1 MARSRLYRESHMS
14 RAQITIEELQAKT
27 GEAVGV
33 SQWRAV
39 DQQRIDGFAELTEDP
54 QWIHTDPA
62 RAAKESPFGTTIAHG
77 FLSLS
82 LLSAMAMDVLP
93 TIQGQV
99 MGINYG
105 FDKVR
110 FMNPVREGSKVR
122 GTFTLLEVKQRS
134 ESEWQLR
141 HGVTV
146 EIEGQDKPALIAEWL
161 SLAIVPA

>member
-1 MARSRLYRESHMS
+1 MS
-14 RAQITIEELQAKT
+14 RSQITIEALQAKT
-27 GEAVGV
+27 GEVLGV
-33 SQWRAV
+33 SQWRTV
-39 DQQRIDGFAELTEDP
+39 DQPRIDGFAELTEDP
-54 QWIHTDPA
+54 QWIHTDPE
-62 RAAKESPFGTTIAHG
+62 RAARESPFGTTIAHG

-93 TIQGQV
+93 AIKGQA

-146 EIEGQDKPALIAEWL
+146 EIEDQDKPALIAEWL

>member
-1 MARSRLYRESHMS
+1 MS
-14 RAQITIEELQAKT
+14 NNKLSVDELKAK
-27 GEAVGV
+27 
-33 SQWRAV
+33 V
-39 DQQRIDGFAELTEDP
+39 DQDLGTSRWFPVTQERIDQFADLTEDP
-54 QWIHTDPA
+54 QWIHIDPE
-62 RAAKESPFGTTIAHG
+62 RAAKETPFGGTIAHG

-82 LLSAMAMDVLP
+82 LLSAMAMDVVP
-93 TIQGQV
+93 GVQGTV

-141 HGVTV
+141 HGVEV

>member
-1 MARSRLYRESHMS
+1 MS
-14 RAQITIEELQAKT
+14 NNKLSVDELKAK
-27 GEAVGV
+27 
-33 SQWRAV
+33 V
-39 DQQRIDGFAELTEDP
+39 DQDLGTSRWFPVTQERIDQFADLTEDP
-54 QWIHTDPA
+54 QWIHIDPE
-62 RAAKESPFGTTIAHG
+62 RAAKETPFGGTIAHG

-82 LLSAMAMDVLP
+82 LLSAMAMDVVP
-93 TIQGQV
+93 GVQGTV

-122 GTFTLLEVKQRS
+122 GKFTLLEVKQRS
-134 ESEWQLR
+134 DKEWQLR
-141 HGVTV
+141 HGVEV

>member
-1 MARSRLYRESHMS
+1 MS
-14 RAQITIEELQAKT
+14 RAQITIEELQTKT

-33 SQWRAV
+33 SQWRTV

-62 RAAKESPFGTTIAHG
+62 RAAKESPFGATIAHG

-93 TIQGQV
+93 TIKGQV

-110 FMNPVREGSKVR
+110 F
-122 GTFTLLEVKQRS
+122 
-134 ESEWQLR
+134 
-141 HGVTV
+141 
-146 EIEGQDKPALIAEWL
+146 
-161 SLAIVPA
+161 

>member
-1 MARSRLYRESHMS
+1 MS
-14 RAQITIEELQAKT
+14 RAQITIEELQTKT

-33 SQWRAV
+33 SQWRTV

-62 RAAKESPFGTTIAHG
+62 RAAKESPFGATIAHG

-93 TIQGQV
+93 TIKGQV

-110 FMNPVREGSKVR
+110 FMAPVKSGAKVR
-122 GTFTLLEVKQRS
+122 GRFVLKDARFRGAELLAINYA
-134 ESEWQLR
+134 
-141 HGVTV
+141 VTV
-146 EIEGQDKPALIAEWL
+146 EIEGERKPALSAEWITL
-161 SLAIVPA
+161 VQFAAEDRPETV